1 MARKVFDCADV
12 PEELSRGCRVAVL
25 AEDAETL
32 VEEQLRHA
40 IAAHGVEDTPQ
51 TREWIRSA
59 LRDEA
64 EWLHRRVAVVAP

>member
-12 PEELSRGCRVAVL
+12 PEELSGGCRVAVL

-40 IAAHGVEDTPQ
+40 IAAHGVDDTAE
-51 TREWIRSA
+51 TRAWIRSG
-59 LRDEA
+59 LKDEA
-64 EWLHRRVAVVAP
+64 EWLTRRVSVVGP